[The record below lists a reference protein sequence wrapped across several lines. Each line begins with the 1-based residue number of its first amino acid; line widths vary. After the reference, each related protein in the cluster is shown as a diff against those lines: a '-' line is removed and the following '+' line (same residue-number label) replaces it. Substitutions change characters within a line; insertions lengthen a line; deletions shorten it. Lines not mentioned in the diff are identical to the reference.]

1 MPDRITCMIV
11 DEQVNTCFA
20 TCFAEAVC
28 FAEALNYPALHLTI
42 ALLTQQRV
50 LHSRQGAGCGISGHA
65 SRYTPRVPARVPL
78 GQNDGGEGKASNLQ
92 TSRYGPRCC
101 LPAAWA
107 GSVGCN
113 DVDAAAGSV
122 RRRRRVL
129 PTTTAAK
136 APQQRLL
143 SKGAFAED
151 R

>member
-1 MPDRITCMIV
+1 MSSFERSTVPDRITCMIV
-11 DEQVNTCFA
+11 DEQVN

-50 LHSRQGAGCGISGHA
+50 LRSRQGAGCDISGHA
-65 SRYTPRVPARVPL
+65 SRCTPRVLARVPL
-78 GQNDGGEGKASNLQ
+78 GQNDRGEGKASNLQ
-92 TSRYGPRCC
+92 TSGYGPCCC

-122 RRRRRVL
+122 RRWRRVL
-129 PTTTAAK
+129 RTTTSAN
-136 APQQRLL
+136 Q
-143 SKGAFAED
+143 KGAFAED